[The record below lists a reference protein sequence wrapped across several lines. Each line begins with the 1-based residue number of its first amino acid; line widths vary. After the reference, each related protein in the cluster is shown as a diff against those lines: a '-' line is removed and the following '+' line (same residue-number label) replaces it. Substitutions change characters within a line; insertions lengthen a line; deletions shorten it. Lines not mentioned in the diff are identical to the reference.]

1 MRTFS
6 TYSSLQS
13 HINRN
18 HNKSDVPDTSLFGC
32 LVATDEN
39 QDPFFP
45 TDLQD
50 PMSGRLDD
58 DDRVWHFPEDESMD
72 ESGESSSLQTAAAR
86 FLLALK
92 EQHRL
97 TQVSINFLVEQVKLI
112 VAGVVADVEEAVKSK
127 LASEGVTTI
136 IHECFRDVNPFEG
149 LETEYKQS
157 KFYKENFNLVVSA

>member
-1 MRTFS
+1 
-6 TYSSLQS
+6 
-13 HINRN
+13 
-18 HNKSDVPDTSLFGC
+18 
-32 LVATDEN
+32 
-39 QDPFFP
+39 
-45 TDLQD
+45 
-50 PMSGRLDD
+50 MSVGGLEDD
-58 DDRVWHFPEDESMD
+58 GHGHLPGTEDESMD
-72 ESGESSSLQTAAAR
+72 ESSETGSLQTAAAR

-136 IHECFRDVNPFEG
+136 IHGCFRDVNPFET

-157 KFYKENFNLVVSA
+157 KFYKEHFNLVVSDYHNYLLHHFKLHYII